1 MQDIALE
8 FCVATSTI
16 SRIISRYREQ
26 GDINRKVGS
35 GRPRKTT
42 SRLDRE
48 IIRQVKVN
56 PFKTAVEVTQDMNE
70 HFDVN
75 VGVHTV
81 RRRLVESKLYARRPA
96 RKPYISSINR
106 KKRLDFAKRHM
117 HWTSEQWTRVLWSDE
132 SKFNLFSSDGIRYVR
147 RPPGQR
153 YSPRYQVPTIK
164 HGGGSV
170 MVWGKQF

>member
-1 MQDIALE
+1 MQMANMTRKKQLSIGCKKAIINAANNGRLMQDIALE

-56 PFKTAVEVTQDMNE
+56 PFKTAVEVTQDINE

-96 RKPYISSINR
+96 KIPYISSINR

-117 HWTSEQWTRVLWSDE
+117 HSTSTCGGPRDKGTAPDI
-132 SKFNLFSSDGIRYVR
+132 KFRQLNMGE
-147 RPPGQR
+147 GQ
-153 YSPRYQVPTIK
+153 
-164 HGGGSV
+164 
-170 MVWGKQF
+170 